1 MPAIVVEIAI
11 ISVLLA
17 LNAFLAA
24 SEIAIVSSRKARL
37 RALAD
42 GGNRAARRVLALV
55 ESPGGFLATIQVG
68 ITLAGFFASA
78 VGAVSLVKVVED
90 WLEAIPLGIIA
101 DNANP
106 IALVLVTAILSFL
119 SIVAGELVPKTLAVS
134 RAESVALRV
143 VGPIETLSRITRPLV
158 ALLTGTTNAVLRL
171 VGSHR
176 QANLPSITH
185 AEILAMVEAAEDEGV
200 VETAEAEL
208 VEEAL
213 EFGRILVRSVMVP
226 RVDVRAIEGA
236 ATLGAAVDLFFST
249 GYSRLP
255 VFRET
260 PDDILGIL
268 HIKDAFRLLWTDKE
282 AAAKPVAESI
292 RPAYFVPESKPIDE
306 LLQELRARSTH
317 IAIIVDEY
325 GGMAGLVTL
334 EDLLEEL
341 VGEIT
346 DEFDPGYE
354 PLREVEP
361 GVVEADGRVSVADL
375 LDRLD
380 VERHKLD
387 PFEAESVGGLIADG
401 LGRIPETGD
410 VVETGP
416 LRLKVRAMDGYRV
429 ALVRVERIDRESTEP
444 GGQSGESD
452 GIE

>member
-11 ISVLLA
+11 IVVLLG

-42 GGNRAARRVLALV
+42 DGNRAARRVLALV

-78 VGAVSLVKVVED
+78 VGAVSLVQVVED
-90 WLEAIPLGIIA
+90 WLDATSIGFLA
-101 DNANP
+101 DNANA
-106 IALVLVTAILSFL
+106 IALVLVTAVLSFL
-119 SIVAGELVPKTLAVS
+119 SIVIGELVPKTLAVS
-134 RAESVALRV
+134 RAEMVALRV
-143 VGPIETLSRITRPLV
+143 VGPIETLSRITHPIV

-171 VGSHR
+171 VGSER
-176 QANLPSITH
+176 QTSLPSITH
-185 AEILAMVEAAEDEGV
+185 AEILAMVEAAADEGV
-200 VETAEAEL
+200 VETAEADL

-236 ATLGAAVDLFFST
+236 ASLGTAVDLFFST

-268 HIKDAFRLLWTDKE
+268 HVKDAFRLLWTDDGAKT
-282 AAAKPVAESI
+282 KPVAEAI

-354 PLREVEP
+354 PLREVTP
-361 GVVEADGRVSVADL
+361 GIVEADGRVSITDL

-387 PFEAESVGGLIADG
+387 PFEAESVGGLIADR

-410 VVETGP
+410 VVESGP
-416 LRLKVRAMDGYRV
+416 LRFEVRAMDGYRV
-429 ALVRVERIDRESTEP
+429 ALVRVERISPDRGE
-444 GGQSGESD
+444 GSGD
-452 GIE
+452 RIEEDERS